1 MLVVAELL
9 ERSASGCDSERLPDL
24 LAEFPVR
31 LPPGL
36 EPERP
41 LRLAAG
47 VFLFFVGAVFLGGVL
62 SVLFLGVG

>member
-1 MLVVAELL
+1 LEFAEELP
-9 ERSASGCDSERLPDL
+9 ERPAAGCDSERLPDL

-31 LPPGL
+31 LPTGL

-47 VFLFFVGAVFLGGVL
+47 FFLFFVGAVFLGDVL
-62 SVLFLGVG
+62 SALFWGVG